1 MYDIHAVNI
10 QKFSKESS
18 ENLADVI
25 LMVVLSIQQDWK
37 SVGKQLRDV
46 KEHGAESRFLWGNKA
61 RPISI

>member
-37 SVGKQLRDV
+37 SVGKQT
-46 KEHGAESRFLWGNKA
+46 A
-61 RPISI
+61 RC